1 MLTVIDLAERTVVH
15 VLEKGAREHPDRQAV
30 VDRHGEVSYGELFD
44 RSLRMAAGLRALG
57 VRAGDAVVL
66 MLDNNID
73 HTLVWFG
80 CSCLNAAEV
89 PLNTGFKPPQIAY
102 VVGHCEAEVLVVEEH
117 YLPLV
122 RAVAD
127 ELSTVKSVVVRGDPA
142 SARDLPF
149 AVHGLGEL
157 AAAEPATPARV
168 RPQDILGILYTSGT
182 TGMPK
187 GVLVT
192 QAQTYGRMLPLGP
205 GASLPGDRTLVVLP
219 IYHVIGQCRGLYNA
233 LIAGGTAVLEP
244 RFSASAFWDTCR
256 AHDISYV
263 PLVGV
268 MAGYLLRRPPRPDDT
283 EHPVKHVALGTTT
296 PELDEFRTRF
306 GLREVSV
313 SYGLTEVGGVL
324 VGPAEP
330 VGCGYLRPDF
340 EAQLVDE
347 DDVEVPPG
355 ATGELVLRPTEPW
368 TVMAGY
374 HKMPDETLRRWRN
387 LWLHTGD
394 LMRRRDDGMYLFVS
408 RRAERIRVK
417 GENVSPGEV
426 EAQVAGHP
434 GVAECAVVG
443 VDAATGASV
452 GEQEILVALVP
463 HDDGFDPA
471 ELVEFLAARLPSFA
485 IPRYVAVLGELPRTE
500 STHRVRRTE
509 LAALALG
516 SAWDRL
522 STAGP
527 TTTAGGVR

>member
-1 MLTVIDLAERTVVH
+1 VIDLAERTVVH
-15 VLEKGAREHPDRQAV
+15 VLEKGAREYPDRQAV
-30 VDRHGEVSYGELFD
+30 VDRHGEVSYGELHD
-44 RSLRMAAGLRALG
+44 RSLRMAAGLRSLG

-117 YLPLV
+117 YLPLL

-127 ELSTVKSVVVRGDPA
+127 ELTTVKSVVVRGDPVA
-142 SARDLPF
+142 ARDLPF
-149 AVHGLGEL
+149 AVYGLSDL
-157 AAAEPATPARV
+157 AAGEPAAPARV

-192 QAQTYGRMLPLGP
+192 QAQTYGRMLPMGP
-205 GASLPGDRTLVVLP
+205 GSSRPGDRTLVVLP

-256 AHDISYV
+256 THDISYV

-268 MAGYLLRRPPRPDDT
+268 MAGYLLRQPPRPDDT
-283 EHPVKHVALGTTT
+283 EHPVEHIALGTTT
-296 PELDEFRTRF
+296 PELDEFRSRF

-313 SYGLTEVGGVL
+313 SYGLTEVG
-324 VGPAEP
+324 
-330 VGCGYLRPDF
+330 GYLRPDF

-347 DDVEVPPG
+347 DDVEVPSG
-355 ATGELVLRPTEPW
+355 ETGELVLRPTEPW

-374 HKMPDETLRRWRN
+374 YKMPDETLSRWRN

-417 GENVSPGEV
+417 GENVSPGDV
-426 EAQVAGHP
+426 EAQVSGHP
-434 GVAECAVVG
+434 SVAECAVVG
-443 VDAATGASV
+443 VDAATDASV

-463 HDDGFDPA
+463 RDAAGFDPA
-471 ELVEFLAARLPSFA
+471 ELVEFLGARLPAFA
-485 IPRYVAVLGELPRTE
+485 IPRFVAVLDELPRTE

-509 LAALALG
+509 LASMALG
-516 SAWDRL
+516 AAWDRL
-522 STAGP
+522 ATGEP
-527 TTTAGGVR
+527 TTRAGGVR

>member
-1 MLTVIDLAERTVVH
+1 MIDLAERTVVH
-15 VLEKGAREHPDRQAV
+15 VLEKGAHEHPDKQAI
-30 VDRHGEVSYGELFD
+30 VDRHGRASYAELFD
-44 RSLRMAAGLRALG
+44 RSLRMAGGLRALG

-66 MLDNNID
+66 MLDNTVD
-73 HTLVWFG
+73 HALVWFG

-89 PLNTGFKPPQIAY
+89 PLNTGFKAPQIAY
-102 VVGHCEAEVLVVEEH
+102 VVGHCEAEVIVLEEH
-117 YLPLV
+117 YLPLL

-142 SARDLPF
+142 AAGDLPF
-149 AVHGLGEL
+149 AVYALSEL
-157 AAAEPATPARV
+157 AASEPAVPARV

-187 GVLVT
+187 GVQVT
-192 QAQTYGRMLPLGP
+192 QAQTYGRMLPLGT
-205 GASLPGDRTLVVLP
+205 GASQPDDRTLVVLP

-244 RFSASAFWDTCR
+244 KFSASAFWDTCR

-268 MAGYLLRRPPRPDDT
+268 MAGYLLRQPQRPDDRD
-283 EHPVKHVALGTTT
+283 HPVRHIALGTTS
-296 PELDEFRTRF
+296 PELADFRSRF

-347 DDVEVPPG
+347 DDVEVPQG
-355 ATGELVLRPTEPW
+355 ETGELVLRPTEPW

-374 HKMPDETLRRWRN
+374 YKMPEETLRRWRN

-394 LMRRRDDGMYLFVS
+394 LMRRRDDGMYLFVA

-417 GENVSPGEV
+417 GENVSPGDV
-426 EAQVAGHP
+426 EAQVAEHP

-443 VDAATGASV
+443 VDGGTDATV
-452 GEQEILVALVP
+452 GEQEVLVALVP
-463 HDDGFDPA
+463 RDDADFDPA
-471 ELVEFLAARLPSFA
+471 ELVEFLSARLPSFA
-485 IPRYVAVLGELPRTE
+485 IPRFVAVLDTLPRTE

-509 LAALALG
+509 LAALG
-516 SAWDRL
+516 PGVAWDRL
-522 STAGP
+522 AAGKSTSE
-527 TTTAGGVR
+527 AGGIR